1 MSFEYL
7 NQISSDLSAN
17 LWTVWSRANLLV
29 RFSVSSLLMLLVSS
43 AMNLSFYSLILM
55 IVHLVVRTCSLSIEI
70 LTVSRTWSYEYLYSG
85 WIIWL
90 LSSNK
95 FCLRNIRLMT
105 EFDSFISSEYLV
117 GTWLVDLDKHKSIES
132 AMSVRKSLWK
142 EWYGKNRSQILS
154 LILKFPVIIKT
165 LWILASIS
173 FRYFKAVWDKS
184 E

>member
-1 MSFEYL
+1 
-7 NQISSDLSAN
+7 
-17 LWTVWSRANLLV
+17 
-29 RFSVSSLLMLLVSS
+29 
-43 AMNLSFYSLILM
+43 
-55 IVHLVVRTCSLSIEI
+55 
-70 LTVSRTWSYEYLYSG
+70 
-85 WIIWL
+85 
-90 LSSNK
+90 
-95 FCLRNIRLMT
+95 MT